1 VPPALLQSHDARFA
15 PLHQGRR
22 ASCRSK
28 LHSSFGAEQ
37 QFNAKLL
44 LQVEDGLADRGLRH
58 VQAAGRLAVVQM
70 MSDADE
76 VTQMAKLHNFM
87 LIAESDCYKQI
98 ITISAMARMERYNWQ
113 TNQK

>member
-1 VPPALLQSHDARFA
+1 MIQDLLRLTQED
-15 PLHQGRR
+15 

-44 LQVEDGLADRGLRH
+44 FQVEDSLADCGLRH
-58 VQAAGRLAVVQM
+58 VQAAGRFAVVQM
-70 MSDADE
+70 MSDANE

-87 LIAESDCYKQI
+87 LIAESDYYKQI
-98 ITISAMARMERYNWQ
+98 IRFPRLPQRCEIRGNQ
-113 TNQK
+113 TKGIK